1 MSIKFIHN
9 PRRRYSRVGIIVSKK
24 VLHDAVPRNRVRRR
38 LYELVRT
45 ELLPS
50 LEGLDE
56 PLDIVITVYDG
67 GIKDETPERLER
79 EFRKLVEKI
88 E

>member
-1 MSIKFIHN
+1 
-9 PRRRYSRVGIIVSKK
+9 
-24 VLHDAVPRNRVRRR
+24 
-38 LYELVRT
+38 VRT

-67 GIKDETPERLER
+67 GIKDEAPERLKHD
-79 EFRKLVEKI
+79 FEKI
-88 E
+88 IEKVD